1 MRRSTVTELMKYN
14 SHLMLSEAVPNHQYC
29 NRDGQSR
36 SHFATPYNFCER
48 AEVRVVSHQII
59 IDAMNDEGQVKGVK
73 CPNNSEYRETFESL
87 SLIIAIGRDTYQR
100 PMT

>member
-1 MRRSTVTELMKYN
+1 MKYN
-14 SHLMLSEAVPNHQYC
+14 LHLMLPEAVPNHQYY